1 MNDKSLAIDK
11 RFDSVDKQLE
21 DMNGQLDK
29 IVKVVVKGFD
39 RIDKTLETKAD
50 SADLQRALGLLD
62 SLSKSKR
69 LEISEDE
76 RVVMSNQLTKLH
88 DWVERAAKRINLKF
102 EH

>member
-11 RFDSVDKQLE
+11 RFDNVDKQLKE
-21 DMNGQLDK
+21 MNGQLDK

-39 RIDKTLETKAD
+39 RIDKTLETKAN

-62 SLSKSKR
+62 SLSKR
-69 LEISEDE
+69 LEISDDE
-76 RVVMSNQLTKLH
+76 RIVMSSQLTKLH
-88 DWVERAAKRINLKF
+88 DWVEQAAKRINLKF